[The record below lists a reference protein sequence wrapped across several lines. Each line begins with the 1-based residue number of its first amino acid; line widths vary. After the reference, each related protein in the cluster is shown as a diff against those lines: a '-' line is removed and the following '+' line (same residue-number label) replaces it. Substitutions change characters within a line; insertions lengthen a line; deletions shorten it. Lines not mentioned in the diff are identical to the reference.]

1 MACIHHDDMPEQL
14 LAAEWMAAG
23 GAKAELMWLYRV
35 QEEVESWIAAQE
47 EVAKIDDD
55 NRKITLFYQWM
66 DACLTHQEEE
76 LSKEGAALFAGDYSE
91 EYKQMFEAAEA
102 AHAAEAE
109 RMDEAVQEAQEA
121 QAAENHPRLWADMLT
136 EAADA
141 AKNAE
146 DAEDAE
152 DAENDSRKRALDIW
166 LNDQMRNNPIFRT
179 QLCRNWENGGTC
191 THGSMCLF
199 AHGEEQLRSFN
210 KNDQFRSLPVDKTKF
225 KTKLCI
231 NWMNGGC
238 KFGDRC
244 HFAHG
249 DEDLRCG
256 PCA

>member
-1 MACIHHDDMPEQL
+1 MPEQL

-35 QEEVESWIAAQE
+35 QEEVKSWIAAQE

-55 NRKITLFYQWM
+55 NRKITLFYQEI
-66 DACLTHQEEE
+66 DARLTHQEEE

-109 RMDEAVQEAQEA
+109 RMDEAAQEAQEA

-146 DAEDAE
+146 DAEKDARERAVYEWVKKQEE
-152 DAENDSRKRALDIW
+152 D
-166 LNDQMRNNPIFRT
+166 NPRFRR

-210 KNDQFRSLPVDKTKF
+210 KNDQFRCLPVDKTKF

-249 DEDLRCG
+249 NEELRCG